1 MQVTNASSALE
12 VGQTLDRLNAP
23 SRITSESAAASL
35 DSADFL
41 RLMTA
46 QLANQD
52 PLEPQSNEQ
61 MLAQL
66 AQFSSLESEIAS
78 KATLDEISAKL
89 SSPLNRLRMRPP
101 RTWAH
106 KSPTSP
112 EVLLHNPRKPEPCH
126 SSPRSAGCAT
136 PKPTFA

>member
-1 MQVTNASSALE
+1 MTITATTSTTSPAGLLDALD
-12 VGQTLDRLNAP
+12 QLNAP
-23 SRITSESAAASL
+23 STIRRESAAAAL

-66 AQFSSLESEIAS
+66 AQFSSLENETAS
-78 KATLDEISAKL
+78 KATLDDIASKL
-89 SSPLNRLRMRPP
+89 DALIAAQEAAAAAAAAAA
-101 RTWAH
+101 TAGQQT
-106 KSPTSP
+106 TS
-112 EVLLHNPRKPEPCH
+112 EP
-126 SSPRSAGCAT
+126 AT
-136 PKPTFA
+136 ADLV

>member
-1 MQVTNASSALE
+1 MNSVNTTQPSGLNE
-12 VGQTLDRLNAP
+12 TLDRLNAP
-23 SRITSESAAASL
+23 GSIIQQSAAAAL

-66 AQFSSLESEIAS
+66 AQFSSLESNIESNAQLEDIA
-78 KATLDEISAKL
+78 AKL
-89 SSPLNRLRMRPP
+89 DALLVAQNAAAEAANEAAAAATVAAQAANNAALNPAGSPQTL
-101 RTWAH
+101 
-106 KSPTSP
+106 
-112 EVLLHNPRKPEPCH
+112 V
-126 SSPRSAGCAT
+126 
-136 PKPTFA
+136 

>member
-1 MQVTNASSALE
+1 MEINGTI
-12 VGQTLDRLNAP
+12 LDQLNAP
-23 SRITSESAAASL
+23 GSLSRPSAAASL

-66 AQFSSLESEIAS
+66 AQFSSLESETAS
-78 KATLDEISAKL
+78 RATLDDISAKL
-89 SSPLNRLRMRPP
+89 DALIEAQER
-101 RTWAH
+101 AAAAQG
-106 KSPTSP
+106 
-112 EVLLHNPRKPEPCH
+112 
-126 SSPRSAGCAT
+126 SAAQSEINELT
-136 PKPTFA
+136 

>member
-1 MQVTNASSALE
+1 MEINTDILN
-12 VGQTLDRLNAP
+12 GLNAP
-23 SRITSESAAASL
+23 GAIRRQSAAASL

-66 AQFSSLESEIAS
+66 AQFSGLEAQIAS
-78 KATLDEISAKL
+78 KAALDDISAKL
-89 SSPLNRLRMRPP
+89 DALIAAQEAANPP
-101 RTWAH
+101 QDQI
-106 KSPTSP
+106 P
-112 EVLLHNPRKPEPCH
+112 
-126 SSPRSAGCAT
+126 
-136 PKPTFA
+136 